1 MIKSKYADSHT
12 SLFVY
17 RGKSGGVLSLRTA
30 FKADL
35 APSDSAASDFL
46 LSTRSCHR
54 KIAAAALDNLQHFVC
69 RKKRVN

>member
-1 MIKSKYADSHT
+1 MIKWKSADSST
-12 SLFVY
+12 ACLFIEA
-17 RGKSGGVLSLRTA
+17 SQGGVLSLRTA

-35 APSDSAASDFL
+35 APSDTAASDFL

-54 KIAAAALDNLQHFVC
+54 KIAAAALDYLQHFVC